1 VVRARKLRRNET
13 DAEHKLWTALRDRR
27 LEGTKFVRQ
36 YPIGRYV
43 ADFVCRDRMLVVEVD
58 GGQHSESGADAA
70 RTAFMNARGY
80 SVLRFWNNEI
90 LQNLGGCLV
99 ALNAVLLGDPSPGE
113 RLAPATLS
121 PEGRGAKG
129 AAAATTKHRSYH
141 LTADLP
147 RLTG

>member
-43 ADFVCRDRMLVVEVD
+43 ADFVCPDRMLVVEVD

-80 SVLRFWNNEI
+80 SV
-90 LQNLGGCLV
+90 
-99 ALNAVLLGDPSPGE
+99 
-113 RLAPATLS
+113 APATLS
-121 PEGRGAKG
+121 LEGRGAKG

-141 LTADLP
+141 LTADIP